1 MIELYAFSTPNS
13 VRIPIAL
20 EELGLDYALKRVN
33 IRTGEQ
39 RSAEHL
45 DRNPNA
51 KVPVL
56 VDHVDGQRFTLTES
70 GAILIYLAEKT
81 GKLIPSDALGRAR
94 VFESMMFHL
103 TGIGPALGQLGFF
116 RRADE
121 QLPMAIDRFAT
132 ETDRV
137 LHVFDGT
144 LAEREWAAGDTF
156 TIADI
161 THFGWLWR
169 RAFASVDLAPYP
181 HVAVWY
187 DRVAARPAVQR
198 GIAQADSL
206 LPIAR

>member
-13 VRIPIAL
+13 VRVPIAL
-20 EELGLDYALKRVN
+20 EELGLAYDLKSVN
-33 IRTGEQ
+33 VRLGEQ
-39 RSAEHL
+39 RGKDHL
-45 DRNPNA
+45 TRNPNA

-56 VDHVDGQRFTLTES
+56 VDHVDGKRFTLTES

-81 GKLIPSDALGRAR
+81 GKLLPADPVGRAR

-103 TGIGPALGQLGFF
+103 TGIGPAMGQLGFF

-121 QLPMAIDRFAT
+121 QLPMAINRFAA

-137 LHVFDGT
+137 LKVLDGI
-144 LAEREWAAGDTF
+144 LAERRWVAGDEF

-169 RAFASVDLAPYP
+169 RAFAMVELGAYP
-181 HVAVWY
+181 HVTEWY
-187 DRVAARPAVQR
+187 ERVATRPAVQR
-198 GIAQADSL
+198 GIARADSL
-206 LPIAR
+206 LQLAA